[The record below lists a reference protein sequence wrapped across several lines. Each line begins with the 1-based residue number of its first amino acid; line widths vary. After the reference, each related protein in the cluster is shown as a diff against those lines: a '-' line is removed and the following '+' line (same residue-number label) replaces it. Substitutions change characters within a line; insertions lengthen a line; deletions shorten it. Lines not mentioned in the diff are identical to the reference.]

1 MLKILIIRFSSIGD
15 IVLTTP
21 VVRCLKQQLPDA
33 EIHYLTKPQFKA
45 VVEHNPY
52 ISHVHCLTDS
62 FSETIQNLRIEKFD
76 YIIDLHHNLRTLR
89 VKLALTGVKSAS
101 FNKLNFAKWL
111 LVKTGLNR
119 MPDVHIV
126 DRYLD
131 TVKQLGVTND
141 GKGLDYFMPA
151 DVAMQTKTQ
160 LPSAPFVAVVIGA
173 THATKRLPA
182 EKLIRICQNIQH
194 PVILLG
200 GKAEAE
206 EGDLIAS
213 SAGLHVVNLC
223 GKLSLHQSAYA
234 VQQAQ
239 HVITHD
245 TGMMHIAAA
254 FQKPIVSVWGNTVP
268 EFGMY
273 PYYGAQQV
281 PQLMAQ
287 VKGLSCR
294 PCSKIGYHACP
305 KGHFRCMTDQD
316 EKLISHFR
324 V

>member
-1 MLKILIIRFSSIGD
+1 MVKILVIRFSSIGD
-15 IVLTTP
+15 IVLTSP
-21 VVRCLKQQLPDA
+21 VVRCLKQQLPQA
-33 EIHYLTKPQFKA
+33 EIHFLTKEPFKA

-52 ISHVHCLTDS
+52 ISQIHYLSDS
-62 FSETIQNLRIEKFD
+62 LSKTIHDLRAENFD

-89 VKLALTGVKSAS
+89 VKLALTGVKSVS
-101 FNKLNFAKWL
+101 FDKLNMAKWL
-111 LVKTGLNR
+111 LVKTGINR

-141 GKGLDYFMPA
+141 GGGLDYFMPA
-151 DVAMQTKTQ
+151 DIARQTQ
-160 LPSAPFVAVVIGA
+160 PLLPTAPYIALVIGA
-173 THATKRLPA
+173 THATKRLPLV
-182 EKLIRICQNIQH
+182 KLQRICKHLSQT
-194 PVILLG
+194 VVLLG

-206 EGDLIAS
+206 EGERIAA
-213 SAGLHVVNLC
+213 SAGLHVLNLC

-234 VQQAQ
+234 VQQAH

-245 TGMMHIAAA
+245 TGLMHIAAA
-254 FQKPIVSVWGNTVP
+254 FHKPIVSVWGNTVP

-273 PYYGAQQV
+273 PYYGKHQV

-287 VKGLSCR
+287 VKDLPCR
-294 PCSKIGYHACP
+294 PCSKIGYSACP
-305 KGHFRCMTDQD
+305 KAHFRCMTEQN
-316 EKLISHFR
+316 EALITGFR